1 MKKQPQPIQTS
12 VQCNRQ
18 IEGNQLFTRIDTFE
32 DGKTSMLIMQ
42 HQKLADKD
50 FLEINARDFSGLL
63 TNSTVTQYM
72 SEMSSKLKASDI
84 TSLKLVGLTNENC
97 EADLF
102 RRQMTNYILDGSF
115 SKIREVV
122 IESGYT
128 AEEVEKYGLQ
138 PTTLPSKPFM
148 KSELDFI
155 KFDGLQ
161 IIPTN
166 FLANTYSVANIV
178 CPDNENTHEFL
189 EPFKQESYINVVTNP
204 AEFASTASLPNT
216 EQ

>member
-1 MKKQPQPIQTS
+1 
-12 VQCNRQ
+12 
-18 IEGNQLFTRIDTFE
+18 
-32 DGKTSMLIMQ
+32 
-42 HQKLADKD
+42 
-50 FLEINARDFSGLL
+50 
-63 TNSTVTQYM
+63 
-72 SEMSSKLKASDI
+72 
-84 TSLKLVGLTNENC
+84 
-97 EADLF
+97 
-102 RRQMTNYILDGSF
+102 MTNYILDGSF